1 MRLAHGI
8 AILTA
13 ATILAVSATASAVQT
28 PAAYARRP
36 HVEVAQGA
44 PVRVAGEL
52 AWYSVPGQHRRAWSR
67 LVAEMGPETW
77 AVWDRDTD
85 VVRRIWG
92 AGIAA
97 PDSVRSAVAA
107 ERLARAFLSRHV
119 GLLAPGASAVDFTLV
134 ANVESGGMRTLGFT
148 QSVRGVAVEGG
159 QLSFRFKNDR
169 LFMIGSEALPRV
181 PAPAVRSVSA
191 AEARAAAIA
200 WLERDLSPGTVTF
213 ESAHEAVV
221 LPLVRASRVDYAT
234 VVPVEVS
241 TLAPRGRWRVYVD
254 AATGQPVAR
263 TQQLRFATGKVAYN
277 APLRDPAGE
286 RQDFPANRA
295 ALTVGGMN
303 QTSSEAGDVMWAGN
317 AATMVTT
324 RATGTQVAVDNDA
337 GAEATA
343 NLGLQPN
350 QTAVWNGANDQ
361 FIDAQITTFVH
372 ANAVIEYVRQID
384 PDLDFLGEQLDAIV
398 NINDSCNA
406 FYDGNLNFFQASNQ
420 CNNTGRVADIV
431 YHEFGHGVHDHSLI
445 QGVGNFDPSLSEGVS
460 DYLAATIVD
469 DPAMGIG
476 FFLDD
481 PGPLRHLDP
490 MNSEAV
496 WPDDI
501 DGDTHVTGLIIAG
514 ALWDLRK
521 ALVEDQGPAGV
532 AVADHIYYEATRRA
546 VDIPSMYFEALAA
559 DDDDGDLAN
568 GTPNQCH
575 INSAFARH
583 GLFKLGVDVEAPGVA
598 LPQLAEYEVSVA
610 VEGGGGQCQG
620 GEIES
625 AELTWRL
632 REQQDVGGVIAMNV
646 APDVITGAIPQQP
659 SGSVVQYQVKITFAD
674 ATAVQYPENAA
685 DPFYEFF
692 VGAVEDI
699 YCTDFETD
707 PAADGWTHGL
717 TSGQQGEGADDW
729 MWQEPLAPTSS
740 GDPTAAFDGTRVFG
754 NDLGGGD
761 FNGTY
766 QSEKVNY
773 AQSPAIDT
781 TGYSQVRLQ
790 YRRWL
795 NIEDGQF
802 DRATIYANDTPL
814 WDNFASPDMNNASTH
829 HTDREWRFHDVDLT
843 ASVMNDSVTLKY
855 ELQSDQGLEMGG
867 WTLDALCVVGVV
879 DAPPAICGDGII
891 SVGEACDDG
900 DDNSDTAPD
909 ACRTDCTAASCG
921 DGVIDGGEECDDG
934 NTAPGDGCED
944 NCVPG
949 DDPTT
954 TGGDTDSGGSS
965 GQVPTSGGSNDTG
978 QQPSETESGGDDT
991 ETDGE
996 TAGETDTDSDSGG
1009 GATDESGC
1017 GCRQDG
1023 PGGAGLSALTLLL
1036 LTLRRRRA
1044 SR

>member
-8 AILTA
+8 ATITA

-28 PAAYARRP
+28 PTALARRP
-36 HVEVAQGA
+36 HMEVARGA

-52 AWYSVPGQHRRAWSR
+52 AWHQVPAKHRRAWSR
-67 LVAEMGPETW
+67 VVAEMGPQTW

-97 PDSVRSAVAA
+97 PGSANSPEAA

-119 GLLAPGASAVDFTLV
+119 ALLAPGAAAADFTLV

-148 QSVRGVAVEGG
+148 QSVRGVAVAGG

-169 LFMIGSEALPRV
+169 LFMIASEALPHV

-191 AEARAAAIA
+191 SEARRAAIA

-213 ESAHEAVV
+213 ESAHEAAV
-221 LPLVRASRVDYAT
+221 LPLVRASKVEYAT

-254 AATGQPVAR
+254 AVTGEPVAR
-263 TQQLRFATGKVAYN
+263 TQELRFAGGKVAYD
-277 APLRDPAGE
+277 APLRDPGGE
-286 RQDFPANRA
+286 RLDFPANRA
-295 ALTVGGMN
+295 SLTVAGMPV
-303 QTSSEAGDVMWAGN
+303 TSSEAGDVMWAGN

-337 GAEATA
+337 GGEATA
-343 NLGLQPN
+343 NLNLQPN
-350 QTAVWNGANDQ
+350 QTAVWSGANDQ

-372 ANAVIEYVRQID
+372 TNAVIEYVRQID
-384 PDLDFLGEQLDAIV
+384 PDLDWLGTQVDAIV

-406 FYDGNLNFFQASNQ
+406 YYDGNLNFFSASNQ

-445 QGVGNFDPSLSEGVS
+445 QGVGNFEPALSEGVS

-481 PGPLRHLDP
+481 PGPLRHIDP

-501 DGDTHVTGLIIAG
+501 DGDTHITGLIIAG

-532 AVADHIYYEATRRA
+532 AVADHLYYEATRRA

-568 GTPNQCH
+568 GTPHQCM

-598 LPQLAEYEVSVA
+598 LPQLAEYQVSVA
-610 VEGGGGQCQG
+610 VEGGGGQCEG
-620 GEIES
+620 GAIES

-632 REQQDVGGVIAMNV
+632 REQQNTGGVIAMDI
-646 APDVITGAIPQQP
+646 APDVLTGAIPQQP
-659 SGSVVQYQVKITFAD
+659 AGSVVQYQVKITFAD
-674 ATAVQYPENAA
+674 QTVVQYPENVA

-692 VGAVEDI
+692 VGAVENI
-699 YCTDFETD
+699 YCTDFEAD

-729 MWQEPLAPTSS
+729 MWAEPLAPASS
-740 GDPTAAFDGTRVFG
+740 GDPGAAFDGSRVFG

-761 FNGTY
+761 YNGTY
-766 QSEKVNY
+766 QSDKVNY
-773 AQSPAIDT
+773 AQTPAIDT

-802 DRATIYANDTPL
+802 DRATIYANDQPL
-814 WDNFASPDMNNASTH
+814 WENFVSPDMNNASTH

-843 ASVMNDSVTLKY
+843 AAVMNDSVTVKY

-867 WTLDALCVVGVV
+867 WTLDAFCVVGVV
-879 DAPPAICGDGII
+879 DAPAAVCGDGIV

-900 DDNSDTAPD
+900 EDNSDTTPD

-921 DGVIDGGEECDDG
+921 DGVVDGGEECDDG
-934 NTAPGDGCED
+934 NNADGDGCEAT
-944 NCVPG
+944 CVPG
-949 DDPTT
+949 SPTST
-954 TGGDTDSGGSS
+954 SGDSDSDGSS
-965 GQVPTSGGSNDTG
+965 GQVPTTDG
-978 QQPSETESGGDDT
+978 PSETGDEPTTSAGPDSDT
-991 ETDGE
+991 EGE
-996 TAGETDTDSDSGG
+996 TDATDGETDTDSDSGG

-1036 LTLRRRRA
+1036 LALRRRRPG
-1044 SR
+1044 R